1 VGRSDQPER
10 ISDGTAAPAAAIHE
24 RRSRRLTS
32 RDLLCSSK
40 IYESRYNDMKDG
52 YCENCLNPDE
62 CYLSGRWWPVVDYV
76 PDAGKLCAEMDD
88 AAATATPMEDRWD
101 YDHGPDHMREVIEDS
116 QHNS

>member
-1 VGRSDQPER
+1 
-10 ISDGTAAPAAAIHE
+10 
-24 RRSRRLTS
+24 
-32 RDLLCSSK
+32 
-40 IYESRYNDMKDG
+40 MKDG
-52 YCENCLNPDE
+52 YCENCLNPGE
-62 CYLSGRWWPVVDYV
+62 CYLSGRCWPVVDYV